1 MVIKRITTPEA
12 IEQALSVC
20 SEHYRNLIIRRISN
34 AAKYPALRLSS
45 VLHFLIPHIEVDTL
59 IKELTADST
68 HLTNS
73 VRRTIKYDLMVNH
86 RTLFKLKDFFKLY
99 DNTSKD
105 SIILSQI
112 RHF

>member
-45 VLHFLIPHIEVDTL
+45 VLLLE
-59 IKELTADST
+59 EQ
-68 HLTNS
+68 
-73 VRRTIKYDLMVNH
+73 
-86 RTLFKLKDFFKLY
+86 
-99 DNTSKD
+99 
-105 SIILSQI
+105 LSMI
-112 RHF
+112 